1 MYWLSRLWSF
11 IQESLEAL
19 RDEDQEAAAR
29 NEQEFALPQERW
41 LDYLSPPQK

>member
-1 MYWLSRLWSF
+1 MNWFSRVWIF

-19 RDEDQEAAAR
+19 RDDDQEAIR
-29 NEQEFALPQERW
+29 KEQEFALRKRRW